1 MTEMIKLTDEDF
13 KNITSEMKI
22 ELKGIHNR
30 IDTRK
35 KISGSLN
42 TEDTLQ
48 SKAQTKA
55 LKWN

>member
-55 LKWN
+55 LK